1 MKSDE
6 TRLTRSCNSL
16 RIGGIIISVVGAL
29 LLFAPSA
36 AIARTAASAH
46 SSHLLDDQKAQITD
60 PVMGTVLPSSTVTF
74 LWGPVSN
81 NVSYY
86 LEIGTTQ
93 GSADIYGQ
101 AVTGGSTTVSGLP
114 MDDRIF
120 YVRLWSSIGGV
131 WQYNEYNYYTG
142 HAFARFKSPANGSTL
157 TGFATFTWTYVFSIY
172 LSNHL
177 LELGSSPGGHDI
189 FSSWRGGYAWT
200 IIGIPTDGRTV
211 YARIWTVDVDG
222 TWYHDDRT
230 YQTADSRPSIT
241 SPANGSTLSSTV
253 TFNWGPY
260 TNGSVYFLDL
270 SSSPGSRDIFADYV
284 TGGST
289 TVSGIPT
296 DGRTIYVRLW
306 AQYSG
311 AWIHNDY
318 VYQGCNGCVVN
329 TSISQITSPS
339 YGSTF
344 ASSNATFTWNP
355 VEGASQYYLDLSSS
369 PGSRDIFA
377 DYVTGGS
384 TTVSGIPTDGRAISV
399 RLWTNIGGVWQ
410 YNEYTYRASTSGL
423 ALISSP
429 VNGSTFT
436 SSTVT
441 FTWNT
446 VAGASQYF
454 LDLNTSPGSRDIFA
468 NYVTGGSTT
477 VSGIPTDG
485 RTIYVRLWTNIGG
498 VWSFNTYTYTASH

>member
-1 MKSDE
+1 MLDAATQSGRSRWILWQMEDKSMKSHE
-6 TRLTRSCNSL
+6 TRVLRSSQ
-16 RIGGIIISVVGAL
+16 SL
-29 LLFAPSA
+29 LLAVIVMVAGA
-36 AIARTAASAH
+36 AFASAH
-46 SSHLLDDQKAQITD
+46 SSRLIDDQKAQITD
-60 PVMGTVLPSSTVTF
+60 PVNGTALPSSTVTF

-86 LEIGTTQ
+86 LEIGNTQ
-93 GSADIYGQ
+93 GSADIYGHT
-101 AVTGGSTTVSGLP
+101 VTGGSTTVSGLP

-120 YVRLWSSIGGV
+120 YVRLWSSIAGV

-142 HAFARFKSPANGSTL
+142 HAFSRIKSPANGSTL
-157 TGFATFTWTYVFSIY
+157 TGFATFTWTYVFTPY

-177 LELGSSPGGHDI
+177 LQLGSSPGGHDI
-189 FSSWRGGYAWT
+189 FSFWLGGT
-200 IIGIPTDGRTV
+200 SGGIFGIPTDGRTV

-241 SPANGSTLSSTV
+241 SPANGLTLSSTV

-260 TNGSVYFLDL
+260 INGSVYFLDL

-284 TGGST
+284 AGGST

-306 AQYSG
+306 AQYAG

-344 ASSNATFTWNP
+344 ASSNVTFTWNP
-355 VEGASQYYLDLSSS
+355 VEGASQYYLDLNSL
-369 PGSRDIFA
+369 PGSRDI
-377 DYVTGGS
+377 Y
-384 TTVSGIPTDGRAISV
+384 
-399 RLWTNIGGVWQ
+399 
-410 YNEYTYRASTSGL
+410 
-423 ALISSP
+423 
-429 VNGSTFT
+429 
-436 SSTVT
+436 
-441 FTWNT
+441 
-446 VAGASQYF
+446 
-454 LDLNTSPGSRDIFA
+454 A

-485 RTIYVRLWTNIGG
+485 RTVYVRMWTNVGG
-498 VWSFNTYTYTASH
+498 VWSFNAYTYTASH